1 MPTTLRDSDEAK
13 RKLEAIKRDD
23 ETFEELLDRLASQ
36 ARTHGAGCLG
46 GNREG
51 GARPIGSRAN
61 ANGLRVNINN
71 SR

>member
-36 ARTHGAGCLG
+36 VRTMEPGAWVGTEKAALARSA
-46 GNREG
+46 RE
-51 GARPIGSRAN
+51 RTRTSFE
-61 ANGLRVNINN
+61 
-71 SR
+71 